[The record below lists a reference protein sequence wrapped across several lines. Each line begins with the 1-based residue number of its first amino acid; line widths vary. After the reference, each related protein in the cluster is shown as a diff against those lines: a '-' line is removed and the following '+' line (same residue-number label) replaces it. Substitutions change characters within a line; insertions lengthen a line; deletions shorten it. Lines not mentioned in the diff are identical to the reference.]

1 MAIDGND
8 DDAGA
13 RLFYGCYGLIDD
25 VNICNVNKKFSK
37 PRQDETKFQKSHFTA
52 FQKRF

>member
-8 DDAGA
+8 DDADA
-13 RLFYGCYGLIDD
+13 RLFYGLIDD
-25 VNICNVNKKFSK
+25 VHIFNVNKKFSK
-37 PRQDETKFQKSHFTA
+37 PRQDETKFHKSHFTA